1 MNAFPNSNKYF
12 LFKVNNKYITLFRMG
27 FFRAAHEWAGAKK
40 PTVLK
45 NHEACHGYTLPKK
58 DSKKY

>member
-1 MNAFPNSNKYF
+1 
-12 LFKVNNKYITLFRMG
+12 MG

-40 PTVLK
+40 PTVPK